1 MNNLNE
7 NTHIIKLTGQK
18 GRLDKVLTSE
28 FPEESRSTI
37 QKLIKDQLVTVDE
50 KNEKANYKLEG
61 TETIQI
67 TFQEEAPLELVAED
81 IPLDIV
87 YEDDDLLVI
96 NKPVGMVVHPSK
108 GHPNGTLVNAL
119 LYYLGNNLSES
130 SESIRPGIVHR
141 IDKDTSGLLVVAK
154 NNFAHQKLS
163 EQLMDHTMG
172 REYVAL
178 VLGTIEPND
187 ATIEIPIRR
196 DPSSRMRWH
205 ADKEGKYA
213 LTTFEVVSRFKDSTL
228 LQLELKT
235 GRTHQIRVHME
246 YIGHPIVGDAIYRQG
261 MNDFRTSLAKLKDGQ
276 LLHAKNLHFNH
287 PRTGKLVEFTSEL
300 PEYFNEVLDTLEK
313 I

>member
-7 NTHIIKLTGQK
+7 NTHIIKLDGQN
-18 GRLDKVLTSE
+18 GRLDKVLTSQ
-28 FPEESRSTI
+28 FPKESRSTI
-37 QKLIKDQLVTVDE
+37 QKLIKDQLVKVDD
-50 KNEKANYKLEG
+50 KFEKANYKLEG
-61 TETIQI
+61 TETIHI
-67 TFQEEAPLELVAED
+67 TFQEEEPLELIAEKMA
-81 IPLDIV
+81 LDIV
-87 YEDDDLLVI
+87 YEDEDLLVI
-96 NKPVGMVVHPSK
+96 NKSAGMVVHPSK
-108 GHPNGTLVNAL
+108 GHPSGTLVNGL
-119 LYYLGNNLSES
+119 LHYLGNNLSDTNEV
-130 SESIRPGIVHR
+130 IRPGIVHR

-154 NNFAHQKLS
+154 NNYAHQKLS
-163 EQLMDHTMG
+163 EQLIDHTMG

-196 DPSSRMRWH
+196 DPNSRMRWH

-213 LTTFEVVSRFKDSTL
+213 LTTFEVHSRFKDSTL

-246 YIGHPIVGDAIYRQG
+246 YIGHPIVGDPIYRQG
-261 MNDFRTSLAKLKDGQ
+261 MNNFKTSLAKLKEGQ
-276 LLHAKNLHFNH
+276 LLHAKSIHFYH
-287 PRTGKLVEFTSEL
+287 PRSNELVEFTSEL

>member
-7 NTHIIKLTGQK
+7 NTYIIKLTGQT

-28 FPEESRSTI
+28 FPKESRSTI
-37 QKLIKDQLVTVDE
+37 QKLIKDQWVTVDE

-61 TETIQI
+61 TETIQV
-67 TFQEEAPLELVAED
+67 TFPAEEQLELVAEN

-87 YEDDDLLVI
+87 FEDEDLLVI

-108 GHPNGTLVNAL
+108 GHRNGTLVNAL
-119 LYYLGNNLSES
+119 LYYLGNNLSET
-130 SESIRPGIVHR
+130 SEMIRPGIVHR

-154 NNFAHQKLS
+154 NNYAHQKLS
-163 EQLMDHTMG
+163 EQLIAHTMG
-172 REYVAL
+172 RQYVAL

-205 ADKEGKYA
+205 ADREGKYA
-213 LTTFEVVSRFKDSTL
+213 LTTFEVHTRFTDSTL

-246 YIGHPIVGDAIYRQG
+246 HIGHPIVGDSIYRQG
-261 MNDFRTSLAKLKDGQ
+261 MNNFRTSLAKLKDGQ
-276 LLHAKNLHFNH
+276 LLHAQSIHFNH
-287 PRTGKLVEFTSEL
+287 PRTNELVEFTSEL
-300 PEYFNEVLDTLEK
+300 PKYFTEVLDTLEK